1 GKVQT
6 WVNSRWK
13 YPGLPG
19 QFSVEINILAC
30 LPSPPQEDYG
40 PHQARRCQGS
50 KAELGWPMSAE
61 LALQK
66 AIRARLVENET
77 VSLLVPAANILDRN
91 ERPNPRP
98 SIVIGE
104 GQSVDEGD
112 SIARTLTRVYM
123 DLHVWVE
130 EPSTEISKRISGAI
144 RTAIKFA
151 KLTDLD
157 GFHFADCRVRGS
169 RFLRDPDGKTSHA
182 IVTIDALVQ
191 EVA

>member
-1 GKVQT
+1 
-6 WVNSRWK
+6 
-13 YPGLPG
+13 
-19 QFSVEINILAC
+19 
-30 LPSPPQEDYG
+30 
-40 PHQARRCQGS
+40 
-50 KAELGWPMSAE
+50 MSAE

-66 AIRARLVENET
+66 GIRARLVASPEI
-77 VSLLVPAANILDRN
+77 LGLVPEANILDRN

-112 SIARTLTRVYM
+112 SIARTRTRVYL

-130 EPSTEISKRISGAI
+130 EPSTEISKRIVGAI
-144 RTAIKFA
+144 RKAVASGKFPPG
-151 KLTDLD
+151 D
-157 GFHFADCRVRGS
+157 GFHFADCRVRGT

-182 IVTIDALVQ
+182 VVTVDALVQ

>member
-1 GKVQT
+1 
-6 WVNSRWK
+6 
-13 YPGLPG
+13 
-19 QFSVEINILAC
+19 
-30 LPSPPQEDYG
+30 
-40 PHQARRCQGS
+40 
-50 KAELGWPMSAE
+50 MSAE

-66 AIRARLVENET
+66 AIRNRLVATASVLE
-77 VSLLVPAANILDRN
+77 VVPAGNILDRN

-112 SIARTLTRVYM
+112 SIARTLTRIYM

-130 EPSTEISKRISGAI
+130 EPSTETSKRIAGAI
-144 RTAIKFA
+144 RKAVQTGKFPVS
-151 KLTDLD
+151 D
-157 GFHFADCRVRGS
+157 GYHFADCRVRGS
-169 RFLRDPDGKTSHA
+169 RFLRDPDGQTSHA

>member
-1 GKVQT
+1 
-6 WVNSRWK
+6 
-13 YPGLPG
+13 
-19 QFSVEINILAC
+19 
-30 LPSPPQEDYG
+30 
-40 PHQARRCQGS
+40 
-50 KAELGWPMSAE
+50 MSAE

-66 AIRARLVENET
+66 AIRARLTATADVTDN
-77 VSLLVPAANILDRN
+77 VPVGHILDRN

-112 SIARTLTRVYM
+112 SIARTRARVYL

-130 EPSTEISKRISGAI
+130 EPSTEISKRIAGAI
-144 RTAIKFA
+144 KAAMKVRPQIE
-151 KLTDLD
+151 D
-157 GFHFADCRVRGS
+157 GYRCADCRVRGS
-169 RFLRDPDGKTSHA
+169 RFMRDPDGKTSHA

>member
-1 GKVQT
+1 
-6 WVNSRWK
+6 
-13 YPGLPG
+13 
-19 QFSVEINILAC
+19 
-30 LPSPPQEDYG
+30 
-40 PHQARRCQGS
+40 
-50 KAELGWPMSAE
+50 MSAE

-66 AIRARLVENET
+66 AIRARLVENAT
-77 VSLLVPAANILDRN
+77 VAVLVPAANILDRN

-104 GQSVDEGD
+104 GQSIDEGD

-130 EPSTEISKRISGAI
+130 EPSTETSKRIAGAI
-144 RTAIKFA
+144 RKAVHVGKFP
-151 KLTDLD
+151 TSDD
-157 GFHFADCRVRGS
+157 YHFADCRVRGS
-169 RFLRDPDGKTSHA
+169 RFLRDPDGQTSHA

>member
-1 GKVQT
+1 
-6 WVNSRWK
+6 
-13 YPGLPG
+13 
-19 QFSVEINILAC
+19 
-30 LPSPPQEDYG
+30 
-40 PHQARRCQGS
+40 
-50 KAELGWPMSAE
+50 MSAE

-66 AIRARLVENET
+66 AIRARLV
-77 VSLLVPAANILDRN
+77 SLSDILTLVPAANILDRN

-112 SIARTLTRVYM
+112 SIARTLTRVYL

-130 EPSTEISKRISGAI
+130 ELSTETSKRIAGAI
-144 RTAIKFA
+144 RNAVHHGKFPSS
-151 KLTDLD
+151 D

-169 RFLRDPDGKTSHA
+169 RFMRDPDGKTSHA

>member
-1 GKVQT
+1 
-6 WVNSRWK
+6 
-13 YPGLPG
+13 
-19 QFSVEINILAC
+19 
-30 LPSPPQEDYG
+30 
-40 PHQARRCQGS
+40 
-50 KAELGWPMSAE
+50 MSAE

-66 AIRARLVENET
+66 AIRARLTATEDVTDN
-77 VSLLVPAANILDRN
+77 VPVGHILDRN

-130 EPSTEISKRISGAI
+130 EPSTEISKRITGAI
-144 RTAIKFA
+144 RKSVASGKFPPV
-151 KLTDLD
+151 D

>member
-1 GKVQT
+1 
-6 WVNSRWK
+6 
-13 YPGLPG
+13 
-19 QFSVEINILAC
+19 
-30 LPSPPQEDYG
+30 
-40 PHQARRCQGS
+40 
-50 KAELGWPMSAE
+50 MSAE

-66 AIRARLVENET
+66 AIRARLVSLSDITT
-77 VSLLVPAANILDRN
+77 VVPAANILDRN

-112 SIARTLTRVYM
+112 SIARTRTRVYL

-130 EPSTEISKRISGAI
+130 EPSTEIGKRIAGAI
-144 RTAIKFA
+144 KSAVKLHKFEQ
-151 KLTDLD
+151 LD
-157 GFHFADCRVRGS
+157 GFHFADCRVRGT

>member
-1 GKVQT
+1 
-6 WVNSRWK
+6 
-13 YPGLPG
+13 
-19 QFSVEINILAC
+19 
-30 LPSPPQEDYG
+30 
-40 PHQARRCQGS
+40 
-50 KAELGWPMSAE
+50 MSAE

-66 AIRARLVENET
+66 AIRARLVASPEILG
-77 VSLLVPAANILDRN
+77 LLPAANILDRN

-130 EPSTEISKRISGAI
+130 EPSTEISKRIAGAI
-144 RTAIKFA
+144 RLAIKVRPPVG
-151 KLTDLD
+151 D
-157 GFHFADCRVRGS
+157 GYHCADCRVRGT
-169 RFLRDPDGKTSHA
+169 RFMRDPDGKTSHA

>member
-1 GKVQT
+1 
-6 WVNSRWK
+6 
-13 YPGLPG
+13 
-19 QFSVEINILAC
+19 
-30 LPSPPQEDYG
+30 
-40 PHQARRCQGS
+40 
-50 KAELGWPMSAE
+50 MSAE

-66 AIRARLVENET
+66 AIRARLINWT
-77 VSLLVPAANILDRN
+77 DLSSMVPAANILDRN

-112 SIARTLTRVYM
+112 SIARTLTRVYL

-130 EPSTEISKRISGAI
+130 EPSTETSKRIAGAI
-144 RTAIKFA
+144 RKAVHSGKFSMIES
-151 KLTDLD
+151 
-157 GFHFADCRVRGS
+157 FHFADCRVRGS

>member
-1 GKVQT
+1 
-6 WVNSRWK
+6 
-13 YPGLPG
+13 
-19 QFSVEINILAC
+19 
-30 LPSPPQEDYG
+30 
-40 PHQARRCQGS
+40 
-50 KAELGWPMSAE
+50 MSAE

-66 AIRARLVENET
+66 AIRARLV
-77 VSLLVPAANILDRN
+77 SHPDIIGLLPAANILDRN

-104 GQSVDEGD
+104 GQSIDEGD
-112 SIARTLTRVYM
+112 SIARTLTRLYM

-130 EPSTEISKRISGAI
+130 EPSTEISKRIAGAI
-144 RTAIKFA
+144 RKGVASGKFPPV
-151 KLTDLD
+151 D

-169 RFLRDPDGKTSHA
+169 RFLRDPDGQTSHA

>member
-1 GKVQT
+1 
-6 WVNSRWK
+6 
-13 YPGLPG
+13 
-19 QFSVEINILAC
+19 
-30 LPSPPQEDYG
+30 
-40 PHQARRCQGS
+40 
-50 KAELGWPMSAE
+50 MSAE

-66 AIRARLVENET
+66 AIRARLVGSAN
-77 VSLLVPAANILDRN
+77 LLALVPAANILDRN

-104 GQSVDEGD
+104 GQSVDEDD
-112 SIARTLTRVYM
+112 SIARTRTRVYL

-130 EPSTEISKRISGAI
+130 ERSTETSKRIAGAI
-144 RTAIKFA
+144 KRSVSERFSPV
-151 KLTDLD
+151 D

-169 RFLRDPDGKTSHA
+169 RFMRDPDGRTSHA

>member
-1 GKVQT
+1 
-6 WVNSRWK
+6 
-13 YPGLPG
+13 
-19 QFSVEINILAC
+19 
-30 LPSPPQEDYG
+30 
-40 PHQARRCQGS
+40 
-50 KAELGWPMSAE
+50 MSAE

-66 AIRARLVENET
+66 AIRARLIGSANLQT
-77 VSLLVPAANILDRN
+77 LVPAANILDRN

-112 SIARTLTRVYM
+112 SIARTLTRVYL

-130 EPSTEISKRISGAI
+130 EPSTETSKRIAGAI
-144 RTAIKFA
+144 RAAVKTGKFPVS
-151 KLTDLD
+151 D

-169 RFLRDPDGKTSHA
+169 RFMRDPDGKTSHA

>member
-1 GKVQT
+1 MT
-6 WVNSRWK
+6 
-13 YPGLPG
+13 P
-19 QFSVEINILAC
+19 
-30 LPSPPQEDYG
+30 
-40 PHQARRCQGS
+40 
-50 KAELGWPMSAE
+50 E

-66 AIRARLVENET
+66 AVRTRLVEN
-77 VSLLVPAANILDRN
+77 SDLNSLVPAASILDRN

-112 SIARTLTRVYM
+112 SIARTLTRVYL

-130 EPSTEISKRISGAI
+130 EPSTEISKRIAGAI
-144 RTAIKFA
+144 RVAIKA
-151 KLTDLD
+151 EKLVALD
-157 GFHFADCRVRGS
+157 GFNFADCRVRGS
-169 RFLRDPDGKTSHA
+169 RFLRDPDGQTSHA

>member
-1 GKVQT
+1 
-6 WVNSRWK
+6 
-13 YPGLPG
+13 
-19 QFSVEINILAC
+19 
-30 LPSPPQEDYG
+30 
-40 PHQARRCQGS
+40 
-50 KAELGWPMSAE
+50 MSAE

-66 AIRARLVENET
+66 AIRARLIADAT
-77 VSLLVPAANILDRN
+77 VTNVVPAANILDRN

-112 SIARTLTRVYM
+112 SIARTRTRVYL

-130 EPSTEISKRISGAI
+130 EPSTEISKRIAGAI
-144 RTAIKFA
+144 KRSVTER
-151 KLTDLD
+151 LD
-157 GFHFADCRVRGS
+157 MAQDHFHCADCRVRGS
-169 RFLRDPDGKTSHA
+169 RFMRDPDGKTSHA

>member
-1 GKVQT
+1 
-6 WVNSRWK
+6 
-13 YPGLPG
+13 
-19 QFSVEINILAC
+19 
-30 LPSPPQEDYG
+30 
-40 PHQARRCQGS
+40 
-50 KAELGWPMSAE
+50 MSAE

-66 AIRARLVENET
+66 AIRARLINWT
-77 VSLLVPAANILDRN
+77 DLSSMVPAANILDRN

-112 SIARTLTRVYM
+112 SIARTLTRVYL

-130 EPSTEISKRISGAI
+130 EPSTEISKRIAGAI
-144 RTAIKFA
+144 RKAVHSDKFSMIES
-151 KLTDLD
+151 
-157 GFHFADCRVRGS
+157 FHFGDCRVRGS